1 MTLPYFLPETLPGAL
16 DLPGTIDHCE
26 DAKAHTIQDYKGLPR
41 FEALLCILGDQATQL
56 ESAFQ
61 SLLQLRGLDTAND
74 VQLDQLGRIVG
85 EPRKDRTDDEYRVF
99 IRVRILVNL
108 SNGRPEDLYQILRV
122 AFPGVRLVLTEHPP
136 MAIQVV
142 VYSDVFATVGPFD
155 FVLYLRA
162 AKDAGVS
169 LAFGWLTEA
178 EGDSFIWNDESNPSA
193 DLNEAWGDEVDGS
206 GPLWGG
212 VT

>member
-26 DAKAHTIQDYKGLPR
+26 DAQAHTIRDYKGLPR

-56 ESAFQ
+56 ENAFQ

-85 EPRKDRTDDEYRVF
+85 EPRKDRTDAST
-99 IRVRILVNL
+99 L
-108 SNGRPEDLYQILRV
+108 SSGSHPGEPLQRPPKDLYPSPL
-122 AFPGVRLVLTEHPP
+122 AFPVRALFSRKPS

-142 VYSDVFATVGPFD
+142 CTMFSPPGPF
-155 FVLYLRA
+155 VLFCTSG
-162 AKDAGVS
+162 AKTRVS
-169 LAFGWLTEA
+169 LAFGWLPEA
-178 EGDSFIWNDESNPSA
+178 EEDSFIWNDSQPLA
-193 DLNEAWGDEVDGS
+193 DLTKLGVLGDAR
-206 GPLWGG
+206 PLWGG
-212 VT
+212 VA